1 MGLGRIERL
10 SHIHTVPGTLAEFCY
25 PRPGLSRQCVCLIPS
40 AVTGRGY
47 PWPASPWAG
56 PVRGPRSPGKGR
68 QWSRFPLSWG
78 SWVSLPQ
85 SSAPSRPPLVGFG
98 LVS

>member
-47 PWPASPWAG
+47 PWPASPWLG
-56 PVRGPRSPGKGR
+56 M
-68 QWSRFPLSWG
+68 
-78 SWVSLPQ
+78 
-85 SSAPSRPPLVGFG
+85 
-98 LVS
+98 